1 MKISGAPA
9 WALLAALTSF
19 WLGCGRSPEII
30 LRTAGGAEVSA
41 EDIDREPL
49 WLLPPGGVGWLHL
62 EMEPAARSELGQYVL
77 ADVRARF
84 PVPESSGLSLE
95 RDVTRVT
102 LATYS
107 MQGVD
112 FVGVARGR
120 FDRERIA
127 ASALE
132 YRGGPFAPQLVK
144 STYAGRTLFLAQSV
158 GFAIITP
165 QTAIFGNEVGI
176 RRSLDRIAE
185 SRVADDVPGWA
196 KELLATPNATFS
208 AGVDLSASAVTAALP
223 GRLAPL
229 RGASVARAVGNFEAP
244 GINLAGTI
252 SHADHESARGSA
264 ASLLQVGGSVNI
276 YGRLL
281 GLGQPIRK
289 LETQAVGN
297 DTQVVLAVD
306 GAAVIVLMK
315 RFLPPPPAPPTGG
328 AGWAREAAPAPPP
341 TLSSRSLP

>member
-1 MKISGAPA
+1 MKCHGASA
-9 WALLAALTSF
+9 RALLVLSF
-19 WLGCGRSPEII
+19 VLCSSACGGSREVI
-30 LRTAGGAEVSA
+30 LRTAGGAEVTA
-41 EDIDREPL
+41 TEIDREPL

-62 EMEPAARSELGQYVL
+62 EMEPAARSELGKYVL
-77 ADVRARF
+77 ADLRSRF
-84 PVPESSGLSLE
+84 PLPESSGLSLE
-95 RDVTRVT
+95 RDVARFTV
-102 LATYS
+102 ATYS

-112 FVGVARGR
+112 VVGVATGR
-120 FDRERIA
+120 FDAERIA
-127 ASALE
+127 SAAAE
-132 YRGGPFAPQLVK
+132 YRGGALSPQLVK

-176 RRSLDRIAE
+176 RRSLERITE
-185 SRVADDVPGWA
+185 SRVADDVPAWA

-208 AGVDLSASAVTAALP
+208 VGVDLAASAVTSALP

-229 RGASVARAVGNFEAP
+229 RGASMARAVGNFDDP

-252 SHADHESARGSA
+252 SHADHEGARGSA
-264 ASLLQVGGSVNI
+264 AGLLQVGGSVNI

-281 GLGQPIRK
+281 GLGQPLRK

-306 GAAVIVLMK
+306 GAAVIILMK
-315 RFLPPPPAPPTGG
+315 RFLPPPPAPHTGP
-328 AGWAREAAPAPPP
+328 GWAHEAPVLAPALTWRTIP
-341 TLSSRSLP
+341 